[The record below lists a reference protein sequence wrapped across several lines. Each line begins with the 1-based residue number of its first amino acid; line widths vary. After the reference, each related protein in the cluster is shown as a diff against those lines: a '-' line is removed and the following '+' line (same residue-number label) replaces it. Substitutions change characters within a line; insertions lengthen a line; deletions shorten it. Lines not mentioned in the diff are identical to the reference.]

1 MIFCHAYTD
10 LYEQSVD
17 KREIQWQNVIWTE
30 SDCLLSLMYY
40 FSCVSKPKRLY
51 SLNVPQRSFVFFF
64 LLFLRIMDC
73 SGEVMEHGTGGWQKR
88 IKAAAVDHY
97 FRRQL
102 KTFLFYSA
110 CLVIVGTAHIV
121 CGAGFT
127 KRYGVRPSVRSS
139 MGPKQQ
145 THYCRFAVV
154 GPAGRRYRSQQ
165 RRAARANAGSATL
178 SA

>member
-10 LYEQSVD
+10 LYEKSVD

-64 LLFLRIMDC
+64 LLFLGIMDC
-73 SGEVMEHGTGGWQKR
+73 SGEVMEHGTGGWQKW

-127 KRYGVRPSVRSS
+127 KRYGVRPFQH
-139 MGPKQQ
+139 GPKAANPLLQV
-145 THYCRFAVV
+145 CCC
-154 GPAGRRYRSQQ
+154 GPGRQEISIAAAACGAGEC
-165 RRAARANAGSATL
+165 G
-178 SA
+178 